1 MLIDAL
7 KNFNNPSLP
16 TNLRLAKD
24 VATFLLNPANAK
36 TFNTV
41 VSALLSYCSVLE
53 VDNLIRPDEQNPG
66 NKREKKE
73 LIARLSD
80 LYSQKIESF
89 TSQSAARFT
98 LEQLIY
104 TDWLK
109 AFEWSR
115 REAGVGIYS
124 GIGFGSKN

>member
-1 MLIDAL
+1 M
-7 KNFNNPSLP
+7 P

-36 TFNTV
+36 TFNMV
-41 VSALLSYCSVLE
+41 ISALLGYCSMLE
-53 VDNLIRPDEQNPG
+53 VDNFIRPDEQNPR
-66 NKREKKE
+66 NKREKEE
-73 LIARLSD
+73 LIANLSD
-80 LYSQKIESF
+80 LYSKKIETF

-109 AFEWSR
+109 AFEWARGES
-115 REAGVGIYS
+115 GVGICS